1 MDLVRC
7 RLRAGI
13 NFDTNFP
20 GPSSGLVQAAH
31 ILDHL
36 DIIGPHVACY
46 VVSCPCRID
55 AIAELTFFQL
65 IFLGCSTM
73 DYRPSA
79 QRRNVFR
86 NICLEFKDRLSDAFL
101 RSKPMEMDLADHR
114 RVCSGYCADSRVPH
128 FLSVFVWSDINSLRW
143 NTLLTPQAFQFNTHI
158 GGRELDLTSS
168 LIPPMLS
175 SGALDN
181 CVFNT
186 STPYAHI

>member
-13 NFDTNFP
+13 NLDTHFRA
-20 GPSSGLVQAAH
+20 PSSGLVQADH
-31 ILDHL
+31 ILVHR
-36 DIIGPHVACY
+36 DIFGPHDARY

-65 IFLGCSTM
+65 IFLGCSSM

-79 QRRNVFR
+79 HRRNAFR
-86 NICLEFKDRLSDAFL
+86 NICVEFKNRLSDAFL
-101 RSKPMEMDLADHR
+101 RSQPMEMDLADHR
-114 RVCSGYCADSRVPH
+114 RVCSGSCADSRVPH
-128 FLSVFVWSDINSLRW
+128 FLSVLVWSNIDSFRW
-143 NTLLTPQAFQFNTHI
+143 NNLLTPQTFQFNSHI
-158 GGRELDLTSS
+158 DGRELDLSSS
-168 LIPPMLS
+168 LITPLLS
-175 SGALDN
+175 SGALDD